1 MKFQVVHDFGQTPRI
16 QAMHLD
22 PCQVASVTGSQPP
35 TWLDIGHA
43 FALAIRASQKTAPA
57 SRFPLSSWCHLLVR
71 SRMEVGPHASQNHWG
86 ELPKTNTHHRQTMR
100 VFAAGPVATNYSC
113 NAKRNPQGDA
123 DSMCHDLCTHS
134 ATMGMLSRT
143 FLQRHQILL
152 PMKLEILQTLVTEAP
167 NYTRS
172 GEHPRDISRRQ
183 SCR

>member
-71 SRMEVGPHASQNHWG
+71 SRMQVGPHASQNHWG
-86 ELPKTNTHHRQTMR
+86 EDNFRR
-100 VFAAGPVATNYSC
+100 
-113 NAKRNPQGDA
+113 
-123 DSMCHDLCTHS
+123 
-134 ATMGMLSRT
+134 
-143 FLQRHQILL
+143 QILTTARPCACSLLVQSPQITHATPSAIRKVMPIPCAMIFAHIL
-152 PMKLEILQTLVTEAP
+152 PPWECYLERFCSVIKFCCP
-167 NYTRS
+167 
-172 GEHPRDISRRQ
+172 
-183 SCR
+183 